1 MLSTFIIALRE
12 GLEASLIVGILLAYV
27 KKTGRT
33 QLTRPLWL
41 GVSAAIL
48 LSLAVGAGL
57 NLTSSELSDRNEE
70 IFAGTASVLAVIF
83 VTAMVFWMKRTAK
96 TLHGDLHGKLEANW
110 SSHSGGSGKFGMFA
124 AAATAFFAVI
134 REGLETA
141 LFLYSNFNTA
151 GGSYAP
157 AAGLVIG
164 LASAV
169 LLGYLLYNRAITINL
184 AKFFKITGVALI
196 IVAAGVLSYAVHE
209 FQEVGWLPGEDSI
222 AWNITSWL
230 SPDSFIAGILAGSI
244 GFRTTTTWLQV
255 GVWFFYLVSVMTP
268 YLKPATANAKATAKP
283 AKV

>member
-33 QLTRPLWL
+33 QLLRPLWL
-41 GVSAAIL
+41 GVSAAIV
-48 LSLAVGAGL
+48 LSLGVGAGL

-96 TLHGDLHGKLEANW
+96 TLRGDLHGKLDASG
-110 SSHSGGSGKFGMFA
+110 SSGLGMVA
-124 AAATAFFAVI
+124 VVATAFFAVV

-169 LLGYLLYNRAITINL
+169 LLGYLLYKRAVTINL
-184 AKFFKITGVALI
+184 GRFFTITGVALI

-209 FQEVGWLPGEDSI
+209 FQEVGWLPGEDST
-222 AWNITSWL
+222 AWSIDSWL
-230 SPDSFIAGILAGSI
+230 SPDSFVAGLLAGSI
-244 GFRTTTTWLQV
+244 GFRTTTSWLQV
-255 GVWFFYLVSVMTP
+255 GFWVFYLVSVLTP
-268 YLKPATANAKATAKP
+268 YLMPASRDAKTSDKV
-283 AKV
+283 AKVTR